1 MAFRSENHIPVASC
15 CIASRLLPSRRALER
30 RRVAD
35 ATSQLFFVACLMMQD
50 LVSLSDH
57 VAPSSE
63 VQRPPANSGC
73 LPTSNFPLL
82 THFPAL
88 RLSCWIQHRSVIR
101 LLPHLIS
108 TTLIHCATSAALS
121 GDTNLFAASLPL
133 SILQQTKANK
143 EDKIQALIAASSILR
158 RPSRV
163 FVVLVAFGIWRAKRA
178 S

>member
-1 MAFRSENHIPVASC
+1 
-15 CIASRLLPSRRALER
+15 
-30 RRVAD
+30 
-35 ATSQLFFVACLMMQD
+35 MMQD

-57 VAPSSE
+57 AAPSSE
-63 VQRPPANSGC
+63 VQHPPANSGC

-108 TTLIHCATSAALS
+108 ATSCVTSAAHS
-121 GDTNLFAASLPL
+121 GDTNLFAASLPP
-133 SILQQTKANK
+133 STLQQRKAK
-143 EDKIQALIAASSILR
+143 KKDKTQALIAASSILR

>member
-1 MAFRSENHIPVASC
+1 MLHRLAACAFET
-15 CIASRLLPSRRALER
+15 RARER

-57 VAPSSE
+57 AAPSSE
-63 VQRPPANSGC
+63 VQHPPANSGC

-108 TTLIHCATSAALS
+108 ATSCVTSAAHS
-121 GDTNLFAASLPL
+121 GDTNLFAASLPP
-133 SILQQTKANK
+133 STLQQRKAK
-143 EDKIQALIAASSILR
+143 KKDKTQALIAASSILR